1 MIESKVLVPVKG
13 HPGIYKRGGRYV
25 VRYRDP
31 AGKSRKRFAK
41 TLAQARVI
49 KAEVTTDIERGEYR
63 ANSKITFAE
72 YAETWKTTF
81 TGRTSNGIRPNTLKQ
96 YSADLDAVIIP
107 VFGRYRLAEIEP
119 QQLKKFAADLFAK
132 GLSESRVR
140 NIYAPLR
147 ALLRT
152 AVEEG
157 AIRYDATAGVR
168 IARVRPTLDET
179 DEADERIVAYTDEE
193 LGRLLAATPDEWKL
207 FVRFLA
213 QTGLR
218 ISEALALRW
227 SDIDFGQ
234 KRIKVSRRL
243 YRGSFAPPKTRY
255 GKRQVPLAADLGRDL
270 WEARKTAVSVKD
282 DSPVFATA
290 AGGYSDYHN
299 IYSRTLAPTQKK
311 LGLATG
317 AHVLRHTCATRLFLA
332 GFNAKQVQIWLGHH
346 SPAFTMA
353 VYVHLLPDDLPEA
366 PVLVLQATS
375 PPSLSP
381 VPEHA
386 EWSGQGAATAR

>member
-1 MIESKVLVPVKG
+1 MSESKVLVPVKG
-13 HPGIYKRGGRYV
+13 HAGIYKRGGSYV

-31 AGKSRKRFAK
+31 AGKSKKQFAR
-41 TLAQARVI
+41 TLAQARAI
-49 KAEVTTDIERGEYR
+49 RAEVKTDIDRGEYR
-63 ANSKITFAE
+63 ANSKITFGE

-81 TGRTSNGIRPNTLKQ
+81 TGRTSNGIRPDTLKR
-96 YSADLDAVIIP
+96 YRADLDAVIIP

-119 QQLKKFAADLFAK
+119 QQLKKFTADLFTK

-157 AIRYDATAGVR
+157 VIRYDATAGVR
-168 IARVRPTLDET
+168 IARVRPALDET
-179 DEADERIVAYTDEE
+179 DEADEKVVAYTDDE
-193 LGRLLAATPDEWKL
+193 LGRLLAATPEDWKL

-234 KRIKVSRRL
+234 KRTKVTRRL
-243 YRGSFAPPKTRY
+243 YRGSFAPPKTKY
-255 GKRQVPLAADLGRDL
+255 GRRQVPLAADLARDL
-270 WEARKTAVSVKD
+270 WQARKMAVNAKD
-282 DSPVFATA
+282 EAPVFATA
-290 AGGYSDYHN
+290 TGGYLDYQN
-299 IYSRTLAPTQKK
+299 VYGRVLAPTQKK

-317 AHVLRHTCATRLFLA
+317 AHVLRHTCATMLFKHD
-332 GFNAKQVQIWLGHH
+332 FNAKQVQVWMGHH
-346 SPAFTMA
+346 SPSFTLS

-366 PVLVLQATS
+366 PEWGSALGS
-375 PPSLSP
+375 PRRPP
-381 VPEHA
+381 
-386 EWSGQGAATAR
+386 ARYDKVNLESDSRSA